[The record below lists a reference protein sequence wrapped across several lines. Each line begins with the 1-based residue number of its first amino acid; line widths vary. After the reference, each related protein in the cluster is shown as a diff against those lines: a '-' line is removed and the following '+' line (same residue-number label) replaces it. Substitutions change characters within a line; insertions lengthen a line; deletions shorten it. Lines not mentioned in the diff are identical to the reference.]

1 MGCHMS
7 QERPWVSHYGP
18 GVPAEAT
25 IPNGS
30 VVDLF
35 KGAATEHPNQI
46 ALDFMGATTT
56 YADAWEQISRGA
68 QALQDLGVKAG
79 HRVAIVLPNCPAHV
93 IAFYSVLRIGAVV
106 VEHNPLY
113 TQHELAVQFADHSP
127 SLVIAWDAIAVM
139 AAKVANGAPV
149 IAVDMTQDLP
159 SLKRLLLKLP
169 ISKVRATRAAMT
181 KPAPGL
187 PLWHEL
193 LSVASRVDPALAGPG
208 PNDIALLQY
217 TGGTTGVPKGAI
229 LTHRNLVANA
239 AQSAAWVPMLTP
251 AKEVFYAVLPMFHA
265 YGLTLCLTTAVLLRE
280 TVVLFPK
287 FDPDMVIDTM
297 KRRPCTFLPGV
308 PQMYPRLVEA
318 AKKRNVEL
326 KSIKIALSGAMALPE
341 ETVSMWES
349 VTGGLLVEGY
359 GMTES
364 SPISVGN
371 PVAPSRR
378 LGCIGVPYPSTN
390 VRVVNPE
397 NPYEEVKQG
406 TPGELLVQGP
416 QVFAGYWNRSE
427 ETAATLLPEGWLRTG
442 DVVVQEADG
451 FLRIV
456 DRIKEL
462 ILVGGFNVYPT
473 EVEKV
478 IAALPGVKEVAVTSL
493 PEGDREIVVAAVVA
507 KAGAT
512 LDTEAIRSSCREL
525 LAAYK
530 VPKLVVLVDEL
541 PRSVVGKVLR
551 KQVREQL
558 LNRVA

>member
-1 MGCHMS
+1 
-7 QERPWVSHYGP
+7 
-18 GVPAEAT
+18 
-25 IPNGS
+25 
-30 VVDLF
+30 
-35 KGAATEHPNQI
+35 
-46 ALDFMGATTT
+46 
-56 YADAWEQISRGA
+56 
-68 QALQDLGVKAG
+68 
-79 HRVAIVLPNCPAHV
+79 
-93 IAFYSVLRIGAVV
+93 
-106 VEHNPLY
+106 
-113 TQHELAVQFADHSP
+113 
-127 SLVIAWDAIAVM
+127 
-139 AAKVANGAPV
+139 
-149 IAVDMTQDLP
+149 
-159 SLKRLLLKLP
+159 
-169 ISKVRATRAAMT
+169 
-181 KPAPGL
+181 
-187 PLWHEL
+187 
-193 LSVASRVDPALAGPG
+193 
-208 PNDIALLQY
+208 
-217 TGGTTGVPKGAI
+217 
-229 LTHRNLVANA
+229 
-239 AQSAAWVPMLTP
+239 
-251 AKEVFYAVLPMFHA
+251 
-265 YGLTLCLTTAVLLRE
+265 
-280 TVVLFPK
+280 
-287 FDPDMVIDTM
+287 
-297 KRRPCTFLPGV
+297 
-308 PQMYPRLVEA
+308 
-318 AKKRNVEL
+318 
-326 KSIKIALSGAMALPE
+326 
-341 ETVSMWES
+341 
-349 VTGGLLVEGY
+349 
-359 GMTES
+359 MTES